1 MSDSAHS
8 TRGTAARGNK
18 DPGVGT
24 GGGEKASSP
33 AKKGKK
39 VGKASTPETPMK
51 DPLEETPGMNAAED
65 SGEADQS
72 ADATEENSKPA
83 AGAKEKDSQ
92 LAAGT
97 TEVNSTRQ
105 GKGETKGDSKG
116 KCKSK
121 CGKGKGKSSGA
132 FAASA
137 IDKVDASANADD
149 IFRRL

>member
-39 VGKASTPETPMK
+39 VGKASTPKTPKK
-51 DPLEETPGMNAAED
+51 DPLEETPGMKAAED

-97 TEVNSTRQ
+97 TEVNST
-105 GKGETKGDSKG
+105 SKLFSEIKVG
-116 KCKSK
+116 RAAIFSLYPS
-121 CGKGKGKSSGA
+121 GPERASSHHNCHVG
-132 FAASA
+132 
-137 IDKVDASANADD
+137 
-149 IFRRL
+149 LH